1 MRTVSFQAMGSP
13 CRIVVD
19 GGPDDLIVAAHK
31 FVDRLELRWSRFL
44 PDSEISRLNRN
55 SGNISIVSPETLTL
69 ITRAVEAQ
77 TLTAG
82 RFNPLMANQLAS
94 LGYATPWQD
103 RDNVASYGSDDD
115 RLWPATNEPIVL
127 FPDVNAVQ
135 IPKDSAFDPGGIG
148 KGLAADLVTGFLNN
162 SGAHCTSVELG
173 GDVRV
178 SGEPWYDTS
187 WHIGVANPFD
197 TTTDIAAFAPRC
209 GAVATSST
217 LRRRWIA
224 NSQQRHHL
232 LDPATGRS
240 AETDLVSATAC
251 STVTWWA
258 EVAAKVALMAGS
270 NEALALLREFNTPG
284 IVITADGRVLTAGTP
299 AMPEP
304 IREEMANT

>member
-1 MRTVSFQAMGSP
+1 MRTASFRAMGSP

-19 GGPDDLIVAAHK
+19 GGPDDLVVAAHEL
-31 FVDRLELRWSRFL
+31 VDRLEQRWSRFL
-44 PDSEISRLNRN
+44 PDSEISCLNHN
-55 SGNISIVSPETLTL
+55 SGNISVVSPETLAL

-103 RDNVASYGSDDD
+103 RDDGDSHGSADDK
-115 RLWPATNEPIVL
+115 LWPATLEPIVL
-127 FPDVNAVQ
+127 YPDINAVQ

-148 KGLAADLVTGFLNN
+148 KGLAADLVTDFLNSN
-162 SGAHCTSVELG
+162 GAQCTSVELG

-178 SGEPWYDTS
+178 SGQPWYDTK
-187 WHIGVANPFD
+187 WRIGVVNPFD
-197 TTTDIAAFAPRC
+197 STTDIAAFNPRC

-217 LRRRWIA
+217 LRRQWFAHRRR
-224 NSQQRHHL
+224 RHHL

-240 AETDLVSATAC
+240 TESDLVSVTAC
-251 STVTWWA
+251 STETWWA

-270 NEALALLREFNTPG
+270 TYTLELLRQFNTPG
-284 IVITADGRVLTAGTP
+284 IATTADGRVLAEGLP
-299 AMPEP
+299 AEAEQ
-304 IREEMANT
+304 IRKEMASS